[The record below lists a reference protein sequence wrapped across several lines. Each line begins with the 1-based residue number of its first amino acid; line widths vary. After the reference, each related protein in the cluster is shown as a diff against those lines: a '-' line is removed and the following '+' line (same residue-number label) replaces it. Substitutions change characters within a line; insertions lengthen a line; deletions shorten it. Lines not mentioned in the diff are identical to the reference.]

1 MKYRATL
8 LHWGRSLLTV
18 AAVLFHGSMWA
29 QGNFVYTNDDQP
41 SNTVSAFSVGSDGTL
56 TAIAGS
62 PFSTNGVG
70 FRGGP
75 FATNRIGIAVMDNF
89 LFVSNT
95 GSDNVSVFNINP
107 RTGGL
112 TPVAG
117 SPFATRSSSGDL
129 GIAVSTTP
137 DGRYLVATNTGSN
150 NITVFSLASNGI
162 LSRIVGSPFPTLKSP
177 DGIRISPDGKFL
189 AVAETA
195 FPPSEE
201 TTNQVENFSIAQ
213 NGTLTS
219 LGAFA
224 GGGTG
229 SLTDVD
235 IDCSSSFL
243 YGGEANDT
251 NTIVDAYSIAS
262 YGSLTAISG
271 SPFLAGPGDNSNVV
285 LLSPDDKTLFV
296 SNQFSDTI
304 TAFSVP
310 RTAASLS
317 SLVHLSR
324 CVASWH
330 FRSEWPPAETAVFCS
345 WLTIT
350 KSELEVFNLYVQCR
364 EGRHHR
370 RSVRFSLLNWA
381 ELGFTLAHRIS
392 SKELCSACRHPDQA
406 ASVRARSYQST
417 VEGKNP
423 RGHLV
428 HSHFQRRHPG
438 ESELPD
444 LRTHR
449 QRGQPRLLRH
459 PWGGCQR
466 GRLG

>member
-117 SPFATRSSSGDL
+117 SPFATGSSSGDL

-262 YGSLTAISG
+262 NGSLTAISG

-304 TAFSVP
+304 TAFSV
-310 RTAASLS
+310 ASNGSLS
-317 SLVHLSR
+317 QLAGSPFPMRGV
-324 CVASWH
+324 VAFPVGMATSGDGS
-330 FRSEWPPAETAVFCS
+330 FLFVADNNQVGT
-345 WLTIT
+345 
-350 KSELEVFNLYVQCR
+350 
-364 EGRHHR
+364 
-370 RSVRFSLLNWA
+370 
-381 ELGFTLAHRIS
+381 
-392 SKELCSACRHPDQA
+392 
-406 ASVRARSYQST
+406 
-417 VEGKNP
+417 
-423 RGHLV
+423 
-428 HSHFQRRHPG
+428 
-438 ESELPD
+438 
-444 LRTHR
+444 
-449 QRGQPRLLRH
+449 
-459 PWGGCQR
+459 
-466 GRLG
+466 